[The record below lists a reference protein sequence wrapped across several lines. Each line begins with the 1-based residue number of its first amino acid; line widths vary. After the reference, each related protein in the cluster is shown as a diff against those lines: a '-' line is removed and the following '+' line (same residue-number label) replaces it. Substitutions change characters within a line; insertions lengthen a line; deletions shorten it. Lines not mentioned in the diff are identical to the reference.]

1 MVYYYYTGWTVQLFE
16 TRWSENTMKE
26 NQSAVSTRD
35 AILSAAANIVLKRG
49 ASRMTLDTVAKEAG
63 VSKGG
68 LLYHFPSKDALIKGM
83 VDHMVQGLTE
93 RIRKEYEGDDSGTN
107 QGRWLRALT
116 KANFS
121 SKDLELSA
129 GLTAAVLL
137 NPDLLEP
144 NRRAYETRQ
153 SLIEQD
159 GVDVVWANIIRL
171 VGDGIWFSELLGL
184 APPKEPLKTQ
194 IMERLLSLTTGN
206 IDFKPTTN
214 SQKEGK

>member
-1 MVYYYYTGWTVQLFE
+1 MVYYDYTVQTVYTNHGRSKAMKAKKSSTA
-16 TRWSENTMKE
+16 TRNT
-26 NQSAVSTRD
+26 
-35 AILSAAANIVLKRG
+35 ILAAAANIVLEQG
-49 ASRMTLDTVAKEAG
+49 AVRLTLEAVAKEAS

-83 VDHMVQGLTE
+83 VEYMVQGLTE
-93 RIRKEYEGDDSGTN
+93 RIRKEYEQDDFGTN

-121 SKDLELSA
+121 SKDLDLSA

-153 SLIEQD
+153 TLIEQD
-159 GVDVVWANIIRL
+159 GVDLVLANIIRL

-184 APPKEPLKTQ
+184 APPKEPLKRQ
-194 IMERLLSLTTGN
+194 IMERLLSLTTGHLDLEKT
-206 IDFKPTTN
+206 IK
-214 SQKEGK
+214 SKKGRKK